1 MRKEGVGRAG
11 RRWEEGT
18 SWDSWWPGLDLILCI
33 TWGLPLV
40 HVQAINI
47 LLGSE
52 CLGDVLYL
60 PDACVVAS
68 GSQRE
73 VTWGR

>member
-1 MRKEGVGRAG
+1 MGGRDQLGFLVAWAG
-11 RRWEEGT
+11 PYHLHNMGLAP
-18 SWDSWWPGLDLILCI
+18 SSCPGYKY
-33 TWGLPLV
+33 P
-40 HVQAINI
+40 A
-47 LLGSE
+47 GSE